1 MAAGDVERWS
11 WLRAGCYALLSANPR
26 SNALLVDLAAPG
38 PDDRVLD
45 IGCGAGA
52 AVRRAAARGAAAVGV
67 DPSPAM
73 VAQAR
78 RRSADHPGVR
88 FEVGDAAAL
97 PLEDDSITV
106 AMAIATYHHWPDGPA
121 GLAEV
126 RRVLAPGGRLL
137 LGEKRLRRDGGHGLT
152 DAGAAAV
159 ADLLRELGFR
169 DVRVEPHRLRRFA
182 TMNVISAR
190 LDM

>member
-1 MAAGDVERWS
+1 MAAEDVERWS
-11 WLRAGCYALLSANPR
+11 WLRAFCYALVSSNPR

-38 PDDRVLD
+38 PGDVVLD

-52 AVRRAAARGAAAVGV
+52 AVRRAAERGATAVGV

-78 RRSADHPGVR
+78 RRSAGQRGVR
-88 FEVGDAAAL
+88 FEVGDAAGL
-97 PLEDDSITV
+97 PLDDDSVTV
-106 AMAIATYHHWPDGPA
+106 ALAIATYHHWPDGRA

-137 LGEKRLRRDGGHGLT
+137 LGEKRLRREGGHGLT
-152 DAGAAAV
+152 DTGAAAV
-159 ADLLRELGFR
+159 ADLLRTLGYQ
-169 DVRVEPHRLRRFA
+169 DVTVQPHRLGRFA
-182 TMNVISAR
+182 TMHVISGR
-190 LDM
+190 G